1 MANSEWGYNC
11 EDAAYEALS
20 EGGTQLYRF
29 YNAEKGYHFL
39 TTSEEE
45 ANNVIV
51 KSIDSRYGVDVV
63 TGQGVEAGDDGW
75 GYTYEGRT
83 FSVSTEKTEVT
94 PTEVHRFY
102 HADNGVHFYSSN
114 LEEVSNVISES
125 SGADYMNDLD
135 AAQNAPLLENGWGYI
150 YEGVAWYA
158 M

>member
-102 HADNGVHFYSSN
+102 HAENGVHFYSSN

-135 AAQNAPLLENGWGYI
+135 AALNAPLLENGWGYT

>member
-83 FSVSTEKTEVT
+83 FSVSTEKT
-94 PTEVHRFY
+94 
-102 HADNGVHFYSSN
+102 
-114 LEEVSNVISES
+114 
-125 SGADYMNDLD
+125 
-135 AAQNAPLLENGWGYI
+135 
-150 YEGVAWYA
+150 
-158 M
+158 